1 MIAHVVLFRLKTGL
15 TKETREGLAKALSRA
30 ASEIPSIRGARLG
43 TRVTVGRSY
52 EQLLTTDYPLAAIL
66 EFDDVT
72 ALKAYLDHPVHA
84 ELAQRFFASVE
95 QTLMYDFEFW
105 ATDEGIRR
113 IDDLVK

>member
-1 MIAHVVLFRLKTGL
+1 MIAHVLLFRLKTGL
-15 TKETREGLAKALSRA
+15 TEDARDGLAKALSRA

-43 TRVTVGRSY
+43 TRVTVGRAY
-52 EQLLTTDYPLAAIL
+52 EQLMTTDYPLAAIL
-66 EFDDVT
+66 EFDDVA

-95 QTLMYDFEFW
+95 QTLMYDFELW
-105 ATDEGIRR
+105 ETEEGLRR